1 MRVGLALLSVLTRN
15 LVFIHV
21 TFLKT
26 IDLTHMYFKIAEASV
41 ACVSVCVPD
50 ARLSL
55 SVTKIRFPSSNMLM
69 LDIKELFF
77 VFLSVVCHLHKA
89 STQI

>member
-1 MRVGLALLSVLTRN
+1 MLLSVLTRD

-26 IDLTHMYFKIAEASV
+26 IDLTQMYFKIAEASV
-41 ACVSVCVPD
+41 ACVSVCVSD

-55 SVTKIRFPSSNMLM
+55 SVAEIRFSSSNMSM
-69 LDIKELFF
+69 LDIKELLF
-77 VFLSVVCHLHKA
+77 VFLSKVCHLHKA